1 MTHYVNKTLFQYIN
15 LIKIQSVI
23 PEAKI
28 AKPTPEI
35 KKPLIVHSGLL
46 YIKEDCGPT
55 IDLLCAVNT
64 NPAIISIDPTTINV
78 LLRYLLFIYPLSRYY
93 MVEYL

>member
-1 MTHYVNKTLFQYIN
+1 MLTKPYFNTLI
-15 LIKIQSVI
+15 LLKIQSVI

-35 KKPLIVHSGLL
+35 KKPLTVHSGLL

>member
-1 MTHYVNKTLFQYIN
+1 MTEPYFNTLI
-15 LIKIQSVI
+15 LLKIQSVI
-23 PEAKI
+23 PETKI

-35 KKPLIVHSGLL
+35 KKPLRVHSGLL

-64 NPAIISIDPTTINV
+64 NPAIISIDPATINV
-78 LLRYLLFIYPLSRYY
+78 LLRYPLFIHRYLYYY